1 MSELKAFVARKIDD
15 GTCDPVP
22 CVEVYRKS
30 EADKLLADLE
40 ESHKMEVE
48 QLLMEIVE
56 LKTKNKRL
64 EELKDKYS
72 SCAEKAI
79 DSIAKCELKIRS
91 LSRALFKACANW
103 AYATENLAANFLDVY
118 EAKKWAAV
126 YARCIKKAGKFK

>member
-15 GTCDPVP
+15 GSCDPVP
-22 CVEVYRKS
+22 CVEVYPKS
-30 EADKLLADLE
+30 ETDKLLAELE

-48 QLLMEIVE
+48 QLLMEIVN
-56 LKTKNKRL
+56 LKAKNKRL
-64 EELKDKYS
+64 EGLKD
-72 SCAEKAI
+72 
-79 DSIAKCELKIRS
+79 KIRS

-126 YARCIKKAGKFK
+126 YARCIKKMGEFK